1 MNLKI
6 KNYELETFAYLLY
19 EMKLGGKKSRMRTRL
34 FKVLQNH
41 LNDLKESNEALIN
54 EYAVHDEAGNLV
66 YANEEQTE
74 IKLDMQ
80 NGQDY
85 YKEYATLMNE
95 ENVIEVNEA
104 TKDMILTVAESFL
117 NEEVEV
123 NQNDAMIYDNICEQ
137 LEEIIAHYEFNEASE

>member
-41 LNDLKESNEALIN
+41 LNDLKESSDALFS
-54 EYAVHDEAGNLV
+54 EYVLHDESGQMVYEDKEKNIFKLV
-66 YANEEQTE
+66 PETSEEFHR
-74 IKLDMQ
+74 
-80 NGQDY
+80 
-85 YKEYATLMNE
+85 EYDILRFE

-117 NEEVEV
+117 DEEVEI